1 MNKTE
6 QIMYVLLRV
15 LYDLKFALFGCL
27 HAPDYKIKCII
38 SQHTVSI
45 FRKLQFFTWKSN
57 RHPHGPFDWCVGSC
71 LRMKILN

>member
-6 QIMYVLLRV
+6 QRMYVLLRV

-38 SQHTVSI
+38 SQHS
-45 FRKLQFFTWKSN
+45 
-57 RHPHGPFDWCVGSC
+57 
-71 LRMKILN
+71 LNI